1 MFAHQAADAGAF
13 RTEHQRHIAHG
24 HGVGQTLLAVT
35 GQRDA
40 PEAAFGQLMHDRA
53 GNLKMAD
60 GYRVL
65 IRIENYGGSG
75 DTVAA
80 LF

>member
-1 MFAHQAADAGAF
+1 VH
-13 RTEHQRHIAHG
+13 
-24 HGVGQTLLAVT
+24 L
-35 GQRDA
+35 A
-40 PEAAFGQLMHDRA
+40 PENARILFNLIQRGYRGPAPRFAYDYGSQTMSNQGQLMHDRA

-65 IRIENYGGSG
+65 IRIENYGGNA